1 MQRAFTYR
9 LLAELSQSLE
19 SEGYP
24 IGTGQYLRIQE
35 LLSQLPEETPAE
47 ELKHMLSPLFARSA
61 QQQEQF
67 YRLFD
72 QSLRRTQRYFGSLE
86 ETPVGAAA
94 TAIKEDA
101 KTRWLRALVIFLVV
115 ALFVP
120 PLILFG
126 LRYWEENS
134 TPLLRPFTVQGGEK
148 VEVCI
153 ADSIIGEHIGQMENF
168 EVRYGGK
175 DGYGTFLVNPPGCLT
190 YIAQDS
196 ISGRDS
202 LLIAFDGPA
211 GELQVNFIP
220 IVQQITPSVDDS
232 TKVDTTDSPEVLPEE
247 QDTTAAPELASWTA
261 RSLPYQHDLFAYGV
275 DPPSWL
281 QQQLARYK
289 NWLKLGGFIL
299 GYGLL
304 LALLLYRFRR
314 RQAAQVHPGNDKPP
328 YAWHIRMEGVEDI
341 ELSPTFLRLLN
352 RMRTRTRSELYELDL
367 PGTIDA
373 TIEKGGMVDFKY
385 RRQTR
390 PPEYLMLIDQQSRRN
405 HRSQLFNHIFRKFRT
420 NEVLIERFYYDG
432 DPRLCYNEQ
441 YPEGISLTALQQRY
455 GQARLFIIGSGHAF
469 IHKMTGKLVD
479 WAEVLKGWKERA
491 LFTPKAVVKWGRRE
505 RRLGQLFHLL
515 PLQLESL
522 EILLEAYEVDETPT
536 AESWQQRLA
545 PLLSPPIELQGSLM
559 TTLQQHYS
567 PIMMRWIAACAVL
580 PALHWHLTLYW
591 GRYLSSGED
600 RLLTLERIQQLCR
613 LPWFVQGEMPDYV
626 RVQLTAWLE
635 QQHPEL
641 LRDIRQELI
650 HVLGEHAPP
659 ADSSAYEDYRM
670 QAALNEYLT
679 VSNSAR
685 KQQLAEEV
693 SQLMDMGNDIDL
705 VVEQQLDQQRQGV
718 AAWLPE
724 SWQQRLYRQGMP
736 ALGFENLWSELRWFV
751 PALLFV
757 TGIMSMPWPLNLGC
771 DGPMVEVKNQDQSAF
786 LCLTDQKAWG
796 LYLEAKTM
804 QEVRANA
811 LAEAMPQVARTLA
824 LLQGESVYVFNRDYR
839 VGDNLLQWY
848 LPQNGESLQ
857 REWGQLNVI
866 DDRFSLTLRPFPD
879 STGLAAEIRTN
890 LAVTLY
896 NQGVR
901 LALEAESTD
910 ADSALHAQACAYFG
924 AALQID
930 TVFLRSGQRVR
941 DWCAGEPG
949 MEASCQVV
957 TRQTVLRTQPIDDGK
972 AAAISADY
980 TANEADVELDSDW
993 YLKTL
998 YPNQIVQVFGESPYA
1013 YQVVANG
1020 IPGYLPK
1027 LLGEDS
1033 VLQACEE
1040 QFYILTGRVA
1050 DASGAK
1056 GISDVEVKLDT
1067 FTAKTNGEGQFRLD
1081 IPRVGR
1087 AATDSLHFAREGYD
1101 TISRAVDL
1109 SAARPIEVRMTL
1121 NEDPAKRF
1129 LTLKA
1134 SIENLSTGEQ
1144 IAEALVQT
1152 PSGKAFQGHSDKNG
1166 EVEVLVPYLGALG
1179 SRGLSVKVSKSGF
1192 KPREYFVPLQ
1202 DLRAGKLQ
1210 SFVLKPVADE
1220 PDEQPVTD
1228 TDGTK
1233 EKYNSR
1239 YLWCLDNPHGGSSAG
1254 NRSPVFDDGKTQLT
1268 EAQLSRE
1275 LVRRIKARLQRAGIA
1290 VFEVVPENKDI
1301 SVRERINRIN
1311 RQSSRQPKI
1320 VLSLH
1325 FSRATSSTAT
1335 APWAVEAARGVKAL
1349 PQRNSSQSANLGGV
1363 LLESIIRQ
1371 TGLRYRDFGY
1381 AAGQEAELLKQIDAI
1396 GVRIENGV
1404 LNNRVDA
1411 ALLAQPAFL
1420 QKLAEAYAN
1429 AILAVEQKALAD
1441 IAAPLLS
1448 EDDSDEDGIDNPQD
1462 RCPFEPAVNS
1472 EDGCPAEGK
1481 PLGLFES
1488 RLSDIPATWSAQKD
1502 KAMKASYNKIYTYLP
1517 EEGVRGRYA
1526 VLKSALNPQILE
1538 QLIGEP
1544 VFLSGPHQNGT
1555 INFQGGERFGR
1566 YNPAFLRKLE
1576 SYLRSASQNKWMFK
1590 QLKGFYDKE
1599 FRDLL
1604 RVFYDNHQVVQDRPR
1619 LTEGFNQLLQRKAKK
1634 SSSLYAI
1641 NNFFLEELD
1650 NLRGRQDFLVQ
1661 VMTIRFWVRRSVDGT
1676 ADEFYDLLR
1685 LAMNT
1690 FDPDYTPKPKGK
1702 GIIDKK

>member
-47 ELKHMLSPLFARSA
+47 ELKYMLSPLFARSP

-67 YRLFD
+67 YRLFE
-72 QSLRRTQRYFGSLE
+72 QSLRRTQRYFASIE
-86 ETPVGAAA
+86 ETTVDAAA
-94 TAIKEDA
+94 APTTEDA
-101 KTRWLRALVIFLVV
+101 KTRWLRALVIFLLV

-120 PLILFG
+120 PLIVLG
-126 LRYWEENS
+126 LRYWEES
-134 TPLLRPFTVQGGEK
+134 SSPLLRPFIIQGGEK
-148 VEVCI
+148 TQVCI
-153 ADSIIGEHIGQMENF
+153 ADSIIGEYIGQAENF
-168 EVRYGGK
+168 EVLYGGK
-175 DGYGTFLVNPPGCLT
+175 DRYGTFLVDPPGCLT

-202 LLIAFDGPA
+202 LLIEFSGPA
-211 GELQVNFIP
+211 GELRVNFIP
-220 IVQQITPSVDDS
+220 IVQQIEETPDS
-232 TKVDTTDSPEVLPEE
+232 TAADTTGRPVPPPVNS
-247 QDTTAAPELASWTA
+247 DTATTPELASWTA
-261 RSLPYQHDLFAYGV
+261 RSLPYQHDLFAYSV

-281 QQQLARYK
+281 PQQLARYK

-328 YAWHIRMEGVEDI
+328 YTWHIRMEGVDDI

-373 TIEKGGMVDFKY
+373 TIEKGGMADFKY

-390 PPEYLMLIDQQSRRN
+390 PPEYLLLIDQQSRRN
-405 HRSQLFNHIFRKFRT
+405 HRSRLFNHIFRKFRA

-455 GQARLFIIGSGHAF
+455 GQARLFVIGSGHAF

-491 LFTPKAVVKWGRRE
+491 LFTPKAVAKWGRRE
-505 RRLGQLFHLL
+505 RRLDQLFHLL

-536 AESWQQRLA
+536 AESWRQRLA
-545 PLLSPPIELQGSLM
+545 PLLYPPIELQGSLIA
-559 TTLQQHYS
+559 TLEQHYS

-580 PALHWHLTLYW
+580 PTLHWHLTLYW

-600 RLLTLERIQQLCR
+600 RLLTLEHIQQLCR
-613 LPWFVQGEMPDYV
+613 LPWFVQGEMPDYA

-635 QQHPEL
+635 QQYPEL
-641 LRDIRQELI
+641 LRDLRKELI

-705 VVEQQLDQQRQGV
+705 VVEQQLDRQRQGL

-736 ALGFENLWSELRWFV
+736 ALGVENLWSELRWFV
-751 PALLFV
+751 PTLLFV
-757 TGIMSMPWPLNLGC
+757 TGIMSMPWPLDLGC
-771 DGPMVEVKNQDQSAF
+771 DGPMVEVENQDQSAF

-804 QEVRANA
+804 QEVRANS

-824 LLQGESVYVFNRDYR
+824 LLQGEGLYAFDRDYR
-839 VGDNLLQWY
+839 IGENLLQWY

-910 ADSALHAQACAYFG
+910 VDSALHAQACAYFG

-930 TVFLRSGQRVR
+930 TVFIRSVQRVR
-941 DWCAGEPG
+941 DWCAGAPG

-957 TRQTVLRTQPIDDGK
+957 TRQTVLRAQPIDDAK

-980 TANEADVELDSDW
+980 TANEADVELDGDW

-998 YPNQIVQVFGESPYA
+998 SPNEIVQVFGESPYA

-1020 IPGYLPK
+1020 IPGFLPK

-1040 QFYILTGRVA
+1040 QFYILTGRVV

-1081 IPRVGR
+1081 IPRAGR
-1087 AATDSLHFAREGYD
+1087 AATDSIYFAREGYD
-1101 TISRAVDL
+1101 AISRAVDL
-1109 SAARPIEVRMTL
+1109 SAARRIEVRMTL

-1134 SIENLSTGEQ
+1134 TIENLSTGEQ
-1144 IAEALVQT
+1144 IPEALVQT

-1166 EVEVLVPYLGALG
+1166 EVEVLVPYLGTLG

-1192 KPREYFVPLQ
+1192 EPREYFVPLP
-1202 DLRAGKLQ
+1202 DLRAGKVQ
-1210 SFVLKPVADE
+1210 SFVLKPITDE
-1220 PDEQPVTD
+1220 PDGQPVTD

-1239 YLWCLDNPHGGSSAG
+1239 YLWCLDNPHGGSSSG

-1275 LVRRIKARLQRAGIA
+1275 LLRRIKARLQRAGIA

-1301 SVRERINRIN
+1301 SVSERVNRIN
-1311 RQSSRQPKI
+1311 RQSSRRPKI

-1325 FSRATSSTAT
+1325 FSRATPSPST
-1335 APWAVEAARGVKAL
+1335 APWTVEAARGVKAL
-1349 PQRNSSQSANLGGV
+1349 PQRNSPQSANLGGV

-1381 AAGQEAELLKQIDAI
+1381 AAGQEAELLKRIDAI

-1429 AILAVEQKALAD
+1429 AILAVEQKALANVV
-1441 IAAPLLS
+1441 APLLS

-1488 RLSDIPATWSAQKD
+1488 RLSDIPATWSARED
-1502 KAMKASYNKIYTYLP
+1502 RVMNASYDQIYTYLP

-1544 VFLSGPHQNGT
+1544 VFLSGPHRNGT
-1555 INFQGGERFGR
+1555 INFQAGERFGR

-1576 SYLRSASQNKWMFK
+1576 SYLQSASQNKWMVK

-1599 FRDLL
+1599 FRGLL
-1604 RVFYDNHQVVQDRPR
+1604 RVFYDNYQLVQNRPR
-1619 LTEGFNQLLQRKAKK
+1619 LTEGFNNLLQRNAKK
-1634 SSSLYAI
+1634 GAGNPYAI
-1641 NNFFLEELD
+1641 NNFFLDELD
-1650 NLRGRQDFLVQ
+1650 DVRGGQDFLVRI
-1661 VMTIRFWVRRSVDGT
+1661 MAIRFWVRRSVDGT

-1685 LAMNT
+1685 LAMDT
-1690 FDPDYTPKPKGK
+1690 FDPSYAASQKGK
-1702 GIIDKK
+1702 GIINKK